1 MVQQA
6 IAILIGVFILAII
19 AFALLP
25 EIMNQGEQAKNNTNV
40 TQTQGLFID
49 LVGLFIIIAVALA
62 AFAVSFVGLK
72 GAGRGG
78 F

>member
-25 EIMNQGEQAKNNTNV
+25 EIMNQGEEAKANSNV
-40 TQTQGLFID
+40 TGTQGLFID

-62 AFAVSFVGLK
+62 AFAVSFTSIK
-72 GAGRGG
+72 GRGKAG